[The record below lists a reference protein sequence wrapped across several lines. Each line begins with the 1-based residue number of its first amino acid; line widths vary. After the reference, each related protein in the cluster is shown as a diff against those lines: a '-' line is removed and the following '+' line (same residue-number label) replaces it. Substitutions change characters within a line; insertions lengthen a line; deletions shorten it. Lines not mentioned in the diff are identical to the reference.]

1 MQTASPKV
9 IYNSSMDQKSIE
21 VEIGEILTARGL
33 TLAAAESCTGGLVS
47 HRITNVPGSSVYFV
61 GGVVSYANAVKIAL
75 VGVRPQTLEMHGA
88 VSRETVIEMA
98 RGVRVALKADIGIA
112 ISGIAGPG
120 GGTAEKPVGLTWI
133 GLSAAEGEEA
143 RKSIW
148 PGDRLAVKEQS
159 AQAALE
165 LVLEYL
171 KR

>member
-1 MQTASPKV
+1 
-9 IYNSSMDQKSIE
+9 
-21 VEIGEILTARGL
+21 
-33 TLAAAESCTGGLVS
+33 
-47 HRITNVPGSSVYFV
+47 
-61 GGVVSYANAVKIAL
+61 
-75 VGVRPQTLEMHGA
+75 
-88 VSRETVIEMA
+88 
-98 RGVRVALKADIGIA
+98 
-112 ISGIAGPG
+112 
-120 GGTAEKPVGLTWI
+120 VGLTWI

>member
-1 MQTASPKV
+1 
-9 IYNSSMDQKSIE
+9 MDQKSIE

-75 VGVRPQTLEMHGA
+75 VGVGPQTLEMHGA

-98 RGVRVALKADIGIA
+98 RGVRVAFKADIGIA

-143 RKSIW
+143 RKSIR